1 MVYSLMPT
9 RKVLETIE
17 QAPIV
22 PSFFLDNFFGGGVVL
37 SIEEEIDFE
46 QVYREKRKLAPFVA
60 PFAKG
65 APAWEKGSRT
75 YKFKPGS
82 IKQFD
87 TYDPSRAIVRAIG
100 HKLDLVPPTPAENYR
115 SWVSEALELQYRKV
129 QRTWEWMA
137 SQAVLNA
144 TCTFNVKGFEQ
155 PIAIDFGRAANQTIT
170 LAGADLWTAGTNN
183 ILGNIGD
190 WGRLMNDADFG
201 GKPTKIIM
209 GSKAYDAFSKDTKVQ
224 AQLNTQLRGTD
235 STFNTAVK
243 GMDAVEYMGMI
254 SGIPVYLYSDY
265 YHDDTGTKVDF
276 MDSRDILLVGN
287 INGLRGYGMIQDI
300 GANFQ
305 AIPFYGRNS
314 IIDGEDQI
322 PFVNSKSCP
331 IFVPM
336 NQNASL
342 RARVV
347 A

>member
-1 MVYSLMPT
+1 
-9 RKVLETIE
+9 
-17 QAPIV
+17 
-22 PSFFLDNFFGGGVVL
+22 
-37 SIEEEIDFE
+37 
-46 QVYREKRKLAPFVA
+46 
-60 PFAKG
+60 
-65 APAWEKGSRT
+65 
-75 YKFKPGS
+75 
-82 IKQFD
+82 
-87 TYDPSRAIVRAIG
+87 
-100 HKLDLVPPTPAENYR
+100 
-115 SWVSEALELQYRKV
+115 
-129 QRTWEWMA
+129 
-137 SQAVLNA
+137 
-144 TCTFNVKGFEQ
+144 
-155 PIAIDFGRAANQTIT
+155 
-170 LAGADLWTAGTNN
+170 
-183 ILGNIGD
+183 
-190 WGRLMNDADFG
+190 MNDADFG

-235 STFNTAVK
+235 SNFVTGIR

-254 SGIPVYLYSDY
+254 SGLPVYMYSDY